1 MGLCERM
8 PWWVSVVLAVIS
20 YLAMHA
26 LASWPVPVPAAT
38 AGAFNATMVTAM
50 VRSLAVTA
58 EIFLPLTFMLG
69 AVISVWHRHVRQR
82 LYRDATGEH
91 PAQAI
96 DGMSW
101 RTFEVLVGEGF
112 RRQGYAVREL
122 GGDGPDG
129 GIDLVLKKNGSEFLV
144 QCKHWR
150 AQRVGVT
157 VVRELY
163 GVMSAKGSAGG
174 MVVTS
179 GSFTADAKVF
189 ARGCRIELIDGPQL
203 IKLLNAGRAAPVDP
217 QRKPNR

>member
-8 PWWVSVVLAVIS
+8 PWWVSVVLAALS
-20 YLAMHA
+20 YLAMHT
-26 LASWPVPVPAAT
+26 LASWPVPVAAAT
-38 AGAFNATMVTAM
+38 AGAFRATMVPAM
-50 VRSLAVTA
+50 VKGLAATA
-58 EIFLPLTFMLG
+58 EMVLPILFMLG
-69 AVISVWHRHVRQR
+69 AAISVWHRHVRRR
-82 LYRDATGEH
+82 LHHDATGAH
-91 PAQAI
+91 PAKAI

-112 RRQGYAVREL
+112 RRQGYAVLEL

-129 GIDLVLKKNGSEFLV
+129 GIDLVLKKSGSEFLV

-150 AQRVGVT
+150 AQRVGVA

-179 GSFTADAKVF
+179 GSFTADAKAF
-189 ARGCRIELIDGPQL
+189 ARGCHIELIDGPQL